1 MDIESLRKVV
11 ADGMAIAVDG
21 QLVRLLLPQRYP
33 MMMLDRVEAYFPK
46 EKRIIGIKNLSRN
59 EPFLQG
65 HFPEYPIFPGVLII
79 ESLVQTSGCLV
90 NFEHLLEQGTSPER
104 LLEALR
110 TYSSPKMFLAES
122 KIKHTK
128 PIFPGEQILLESQIS
143 LKRGDIC
150 TFQVCAWVRGE
161 EATKGTLS
169 MALSLSNGAARAG

>member
-1 MDIESLRKVV
+1 MDIESLRNSV
-11 ADGMAIAVDG
+11 AGGVAIAVDG
-21 QLVRLLLPQRYP
+21 QVVRSLLPQRFP

-79 ESLVQTSGCLV
+79 ESLAQTSGCLM
-90 NFEHLLEQGTSPER
+90 NFEQLMEQGTAPEG
-104 LLEALR
+104 LEEALR
-110 TYSSPKMFLAES
+110 TYPSPKIFLAES

-150 TFQVCAWVRGE
+150 TFRVCAWVRNE
-161 EATKGTLS
+161 EATKGTLT
-169 MALSLSNGAARAG
+169 MALTLS